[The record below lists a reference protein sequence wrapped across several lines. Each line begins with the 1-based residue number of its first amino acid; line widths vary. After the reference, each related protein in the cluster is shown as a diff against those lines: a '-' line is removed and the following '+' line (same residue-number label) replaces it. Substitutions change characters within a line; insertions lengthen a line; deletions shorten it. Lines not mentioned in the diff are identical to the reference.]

1 MTSLSRRLALVLGL
15 MSGLFLFGVLTTGIV
30 AQPPSKPPV
39 KEEEE
44 EEKKPTK
51 PTQTKPKKGEEEEEE
66 EVKKPAK
73 STTKPKTGEEEEDS
87 SAKKPAA
94 TGPKKV
100 VPPPDETMTKVVDL
114 RRGPFNLAE
123 EANQASHPAM
133 KKLLSTFAKPADVIT
148 AKSSM
153 GGTKEWEVE
162 PLARRYDPASIVP
175 IDYITIEGGRKGKFE
190 REQIVSVVHFE
201 QRALSEVRKFLDSG
215 LDRPDASGKSA
226 VSRFDMLRTAEK
238 VLYEVLSF
246 HEKAK
251 SINIRAGSAW
261 DAFGPELEKELFQ
274 IQIAEIR
281 ALTADQDWNSATALS
296 QRLYNER
303 PGERELLA
311 TIEATY
317 SSYASHLLD
326 TRQDFLQA
334 RKLIETIKN
343 KYKIDLPYGHKV
355 QRRLE
360 DRAREQF
367 NLAKRL
373 IQEGKRTEALKHLE
387 DAAQAWP
394 ALAGLQDFILSQ
406 QMGYP
411 VLKIGVRHLPVQMA
425 PTTAASD
432 IEKAVTRLMFEPILQ
447 LRAGP
452 SMRDGYFSKFGEDPR
467 RVDQGWEWT
476 IPDGLMWSDGT
487 PVTSTDVL
495 RSSELVTVPGS
506 FGSPLFNPDTNP
518 TNDPQKVLLKVTAG
532 DARTVRF
539 SFSQAMP
546 DPLAWLTFDLLPV
559 HRLSP
564 DRSPRDPAFGR
575 SPVGTGPFVFKGMD
589 GEEMIFMANPHF
601 QRPHAPN
608 GPNIKEI
615 RLIQYNDLS
624 AARQALSN
632 GRWHMLL
639 DLTTQDKE
647 DLTGVNNVSVI
658 TPTAPSGQTAGFSL
672 DNPRVYFLA
681 PNFRKPIFQNENFRK
696 ALGLSINR
704 EGILNS
710 VFRGQG
716 AKHHASL
723 TGPFPENSWASMPT
737 LSPSQVATYQT
748 TQASNFISEAE
759 KAPGFTRNLT
769 LLYPQ
774 EDAQAALACEQIRI
788 MVNDAIRIR
797 LDVRGVPHAALAAE
811 LSKESPNFDLV
822 YWSYDFPNEML
833 SIFPLFDRNSVSP
846 AGQNFMG
853 NCNDTELMSIFSRMQ
868 SRRDLGYIQRQQHE
882 LHNLIWRKMLIIP
895 LWQIDRHVAVH
906 RSLQFPRLHP
916 TYIFE
921 DTELWRIKPD

>member
-1 MTSLSRRLALVLGL
+1 MISISRRLALMLSLMGGLFVLGV
-15 MSGLFLFGVLTTGIV
+15 MTHDSV
-30 AQPPSKPPV
+30 AQPPKKPPV

-44 EEKKPTK
+44 DDKKPTK
-51 PTQTKPKKGEEEEEE
+51 PTQTKPKKGGEEEEEAPG
-66 EVKKPAK
+66 KKPP
-73 STTKPKTGEEEEDS
+73 T
-87 SAKKPAA
+87 
-94 TGPKKV
+94 TGPKKIN
-100 VPPPDETMTKVVDL
+100 PPPDESAPKSVVDL
-114 RRGPFNLAE
+114 RRGPFNLTE
-123 EANQASHPAM
+123 EVNQASHAAV
-133 KKLLSTFAKPADVIT
+133 KKLLSTFAKPADVIVV
-148 AKSSM
+148 KSSM

-162 PLARRYDPASIVP
+162 PLPRRFEPNSIVS
-175 IDYITIEGGRKGKFE
+175 IDYTTVEGNRKGKFE
-190 REQIVSVVHFE
+190 RDQIVNVIHYE
-201 QRALSEVRKFLDSG
+201 QRALTEIRKFLDSG
-215 LDRPDASGKSA
+215 LEKPDASGKIA
-226 VSRFDMLRTAEK
+226 LSRFEMLRAAEK

-246 HEKAK
+246 HEKSK
-251 SINIRAGSAW
+251 SINVRSGPGW
-261 DAFGPELEKELFQ
+261 EQTGPELDRELFQ

-281 ALTADQDWNSATALS
+281 ALAGDQDWNSATALA

-303 PGERELLA
+303 PGERELQA

-317 SSYASHLLD
+317 SNYAAYLLD
-326 TRQDFLQA
+326 TKQDYLQA

-343 KYKIDLPYGHKV
+343 KYKIELPYGHKI

-367 NLAKRL
+367 NLAKQL

-394 ALAGLQDFILSQ
+394 ALAGLQDFINSQ
-406 QMGYP
+406 QQGYP
-411 VLKIGVRHLPVQMA
+411 VLKIGVRHMPVQMA
-425 PTTAASD
+425 PTTAGSD

-447 LRAGP
+447 MRSGP
-452 SMRDGYFSKFGEDPR
+452 SLRDGYFCKFGEDPR

-476 IPDGLMWSDGT
+476 IPDGLTWADGT
-487 PVTSTDVL
+487 PVTSADVL
-495 RSSELVTVPGS
+495 RSAELVTIPGT

-518 TNDPQKVLLKVTAG
+518 TNDPQKMLLRVTAG

-539 SFSQAMP
+539 GFSQAMS

-564 DRSPRDPAFGR
+564 DRAPRDPAFGR
-575 SPVGTGPFVFKGMD
+575 SPIGTGPFVFKGMD
-589 GEEMIFMANPHF
+589 GDEMIFMANPHYR
-601 QRPHAPN
+601 RPHAPN

-615 RLIQYNDLS
+615 RLIQYKDLS

-639 DLTTQDKE
+639 DLSTQEKE
-647 DLTGVNNVSVI
+647 ELTGVNNVSVI
-658 TPTAPSGQTAGFSL
+658 TPTAPSGQTAGFTL

-681 PNFRKPIFQNENFRK
+681 PNFRKPCFQNESFRK
-696 ALGLSINR
+696 AIGLSINR
-704 EGILNS
+704 EGILNN

-716 AKHHASL
+716 TKYHSIL
-723 TGPFPENSWASMPT
+723 TGPFPNNSWASMPS
-737 LSPSQVATYQT
+737 LSANQVATYQT

-759 KAPGFTRNLT
+759 KAPGFTRNLS
-769 LLYPQ
+769 LIYPL
-774 EDAQAALACEQIRI
+774 EDQQAALACEQIRV
-788 MVNDAIRIR
+788 MVNDAIRVR
-797 LDVRGVPHAALAAE
+797 LEVTGMPHANLVAE

-822 YWSYDFPNEML
+822 YFSYDFPNEHL

-853 NCNDTELMSIFSRMQ
+853 NSNDTELMSIFSRMQ
-868 SRRDLGYIQRQQHE
+868 SRRDIGYIQRQQHE

-906 RSLQFPRLHP
+906 RSLQFQRLHP
-916 TYIFE
+916 TYVFD